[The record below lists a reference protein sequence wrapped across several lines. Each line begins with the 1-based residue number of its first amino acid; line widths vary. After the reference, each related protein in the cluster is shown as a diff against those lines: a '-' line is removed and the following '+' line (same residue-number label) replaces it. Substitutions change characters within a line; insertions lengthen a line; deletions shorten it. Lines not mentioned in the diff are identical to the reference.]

1 VAVEIAMVVGCEGGV
16 WTEFAGQKSAG
27 QRDTGE
33 DADLFLLCL
42 REKYLGGALAED
54 AAGALARYGRLLAVG
69 FASGEWPKLATHDLV
84 ITNTSLVGV
93 FAGGYS
99 RGELDE
105 IHARLS
111 RLVGDGRLRNA
122 VTAEVPFAELP
133 EALQRMA
140 DRGVVG
146 KLVMVP

>member
-1 VAVEIAMVVGCEGGV
+1 MR
-16 WTEFAGQKSAG
+16 WFSSNYQP
-27 QRDTGE
+27 
-33 DADLFLLCL
+33 
-42 REKYLGGALAED
+42 
-54 AAGALARYGRLLAVG
+54 RYGRLLAVG
-69 FASGEWPKLATHDLV
+69 FASGRWPEIPAHNLV

-99 RGELDE
+99 RAELDA
-105 IHARLS
+105 IHANLAA
-111 RLVGDGRLRNA
+111 LVADGRLRNA

-133 EALQRMA
+133 DALQRMA